1 MQIVGIA
8 YKANV
13 ADVRESPSIEI
24 LKELRHRGAIVSWND
39 SVVNSWQNELSHE
52 IKKGEFDV
60 ALILVNHSNL
70 NVQKVISSATLV
82 LDTTGT
88 LLEIEQLI

>member
-1 MQIVGIA
+1 M
-8 YKANV
+8 
-13 ADVRESPSIEI
+13 
-24 LKELRHRGAIVSWND
+24 RHRGAIVSWND